1 VAITTD
7 DSLFYETAINL
18 YSLQN
23 WDKALSSFSDFIN
36 KFPASLLIP
45 SANYYKASC
54 LSKLKQTKQAIET
67 YKQALNAEL
76 TDDVEAASIAE
87 IARLSFE
94 TNALDSALSYWAT
107 LRANYSEENYL
118 KQSYLGMMK
127 IHALQHAANLSI
139 QYADSAMALNGLS
152 AGEQNDILFYKG
164 RCYVD
169 LKQYDSAMVYLLQV
183 LKKSTGLNS
192 IISNYYIAYCLFQQN
207 KLAEAETE
215 SNKTIANAG
224 SNTYWVVKTYILLS
238 DILVKQKD
246 YFNAKATL
254 QSIIKN
260 AKFSDLK
267 LEAQEKL
274 LQVKVLESK
283 NTKLKID

>member
-1 VAITTD
+1 
-7 DSLFYETAINL
+7 
-18 YSLQN
+18 
-23 WDKALSSFSDFIN
+23 
-36 KFPASLLIP
+36 
-45 SANYYKASC
+45 
-54 LSKLKQTKQAIET
+54 
-67 YKQALNAEL
+67 
-76 TDDVEAASIAE
+76 
-87 IARLSFE
+87 
-94 TNALDSALSYWAT
+94 
-107 LRANYSEENYL
+107 
-118 KQSYLGMMK
+118 MK

-164 RCYVD
+164 RSYVD

-192 IISNYYIAYCLFQQN
+192 IISNYHIAYCLFQQN
-207 KLAEAETE
+207 KLAEAEKE
-215 SNKTIANAG
+215 SNKTITIAG

-283 NTKLKID
+283 NAKLKID